1 MAWLK
6 KAVKLLGCAILREPF
21 HVLTITLLSLLL
33 PLSFLLL
40 ARLSSY
46 SYLLTIT
53 SDPVQQPP
61 SSFITSL
68 FLAVNPA
75 ILYFVVSIVSV
86 STLIH
91 GLTGR
96 ITPLSRE
103 STGAIY
109 RPGMYT
115 AWILLCTLQVCV
127 GLGIEGSIAAGMF
140 DGSAFDIQRSLLSK
154 VMFFLGLHETLIQWS
169 RTVVKPVV
177 DDAIFGA
184 ARDEKWEQ
192 RVILALSHGTLWW
205 WRLRNEVES
214 LVFSAE
220 AKILLSMDLGAADL
234 VGWWLYYL
242 TVTIGTVRLVKGLIW
257 VGVILL
263 CKRVR
268 RRNSTETP
276 PAQPEQEI
284 RKLKNIVEHGTE
296 MQYTTAL
303 SSSLQLLHNY
313 ESGIKKLNANQPG
326 SAGNELASGVE
337 RNCQLRR
344 S

>member
-6 KAVKLLGCAILREPF
+6 KAVKLQLGCAILREPF

-46 SYLLTIT
+46 SYLLTIIT
-53 SDPVQQPP
+53 SDPVQKPP
-61 SSFITSL
+61 SSSITSL
-68 FLAVNPA
+68 FLSVNPA
-75 ILYFVVSIVSV
+75 ILYSVVSIVSV

-127 GLGIEGSIAAGMF
+127 GLGIEGSIAAGN
-140 DGSAFDIQRSLLSK
+140 
-154 VMFFLGLHETLIQWS
+154 
-169 RTVVKPVV
+169 PVV

-268 RRNSTETP
+268 RRNSTETR
-276 PAQPEQEI
+276 E
-284 RKLKNIVEHGTE
+284 LD
-296 MQYTTAL
+296 
-303 SSSLQLLHNY
+303 
-313 ESGIKKLNANQPG
+313 G
-326 SAGNELASGVE
+326 SDKV
-337 RNCQLRR
+337 
-344 S
+344 

>member
-96 ITPLSRE
+96 ITPLSHE

-268 RRNSTETP
+268 RRNSTETR
-276 PAQPEQEI
+276 E
-284 RKLKNIVEHGTE
+284 LD
-296 MQYTTAL
+296 
-303 SSSLQLLHNY
+303 
-313 ESGIKKLNANQPG
+313 G
-326 SAGNELASGVE
+326 SDKV
-337 RNCQLRR
+337 
-344 S
+344 